1 MIKDDRKLLGELCG
15 PVALESQEHGAEQAG
30 GGGVEREE
38 GHTGG
43 CGQSLMGRLDP
54 CTFLMEFVL
63 SERVCL

>member
-1 MIKDDRKLLGELCG
+1 MIQDDRKLLGEQCG

-43 CGQSLMGRLDP
+43 CGQ
-54 CTFLMEFVL
+54 
-63 SERVCL
+63 RV